1 MGNPCLEETEDR
13 KFGRME
19 CKADPQS
26 GQRAE
31 SPHEFLCW
39 GGPQVP
45 MLVRHHAILSSVAQP
60 TYFIYNHSKSFFRK
74 QLSSFVE
81 HSYFLY

>member
-1 MGNPCLEETEDR
+1 MGNPCLEETADR

-45 MLVRHHAILSSVAQP
+45 MLSQAPCYTFLSG
-60 TYFIYNHSKSFFRK
+60 TDN
-74 QLSSFVE
+74 L
-81 HSYFLY
+81 LYLQS